1 MQFPVFFDFHKKEE
15 ENHAENAFICHSRC
29 HCGISGSASQK
40 GMHNSGMNE
49 RNEVQEKLL
58 GILLAAA
65 AALLC
70 AAIDYFMKQEDDKP

>member
-1 MQFPVFFDFHKKEE
+1 MQIPVFFDFHKKEE
-15 ENHAENAFICHSRC
+15 ENHAENAFVCHSCR
-29 HCGISGSASQK
+29 HCGISGSASQA
-40 GMHNSGMNE
+40 GLHNGGVNE
-49 RNEVQEKLL
+49 RNEAQEKLL

>member
-15 ENHAENAFICHSRC
+15 ENHTENAFVCHSCR
-29 HCGISGSASQK
+29 HCGISGSASQA
-40 GMHNSGMNE
+40 GLHNGGVNE
-49 RNEVQEKLL
+49 RNEAQEKLL

>member
-1 MQFPVFFDFHKKEE
+1 
-15 ENHAENAFICHSRC
+15 
-29 HCGISGSASQK
+29 
-40 GMHNSGMNE
+40 MHNGGMNE

-58 GILLAAA
+58 GILLAVA

>member
-1 MQFPVFFDFHKKEE
+1 MRTSPLLADFI
-15 ENHAENAFICHSRC
+15 HARACKPICEKYLTLP
-29 HCGISGSASQK
+29 ISGSASQA
-40 GMHNSGMNE
+40 GLHNGGVNE
-49 RNEVQEKLL
+49 RNEAQEKLL

>member
-1 MQFPVFFDFHKKEE
+1 MQLPVFLILCWKGEGK
-15 ENHAENAFICHSRC
+15 HAENAFIRHSCR
-29 HCGISGSASQK
+29 HCGISGSASQA
-40 GMHNSGMNE
+40 GLHNGGVNE
-49 RNEVQEKLL
+49 RNEAQEKLL